1 MHIAETVSATR
12 DAIAAWKRA
21 DETVA
26 LVPTMGNLHN
36 GHLSLVREARRQADR
51 VVVSVFVNPT
61 QFGPGE
67 DYDAYPR
74 TLDQDSA
81 LLREEKAD
89 LLFVPGVDEMYP
101 LGSNKTWV
109 SVDDLGDHLCG
120 ANRPGHFRGVTTVV
134 SKLFNIVQP
143 DIAVFGE
150 KDFQQLAVIRR
161 MTAELMMP
169 IRIVGAPTDREEDG
183 LARSSRNGFLTA
195 AERPRAALLHQHLE
209 QARNAIAA
217 GERDYRALE
226 ARLAHALGEQGFQVD
241 YFTVA
246 DAHTLVPA
254 GPRHRDLV
262 VAAAARLGQP
272 RLIDNVTISLL
283 NT

>member
-21 DETVA
+21 GETVA

-51 VVVSVFVNPT
+51 VAVSVFVNPT

-89 LLFVPGVDEMYP
+89 LLFIPSVDEMYP
-101 LGSNKTWV
+101 LGGNKTWV

-150 KDFQQLAVIRR
+150 
-161 MTAELMMP
+161 
-169 IRIVGAPTDREEDG
+169 
-183 LARSSRNGFLTA
+183 
-195 AERPRAALLHQHLE
+195 
-209 QARNAIAA
+209 
-217 GERDYRALE
+217 
-226 ARLAHALGEQGFQVD
+226 
-241 YFTVA
+241 
-246 DAHTLVPA
+246 
-254 GPRHRDLV
+254 
-262 VAAAARLGQP
+262 
-272 RLIDNVTISLL
+272 
-283 NT
+283 